1 MRELLPS
8 CVGAICCFLLL
19 WFAFILFQKSSNAA
33 IVCCWN
39 LPKDRNMGQRTKRQF
54 SHKTNATN
62 QQGQYGSF
70 HSTDWHLQRWNVNF
84 MSGKDLI
91 SGTTKPF
98 APWFWHL
105 LTFSYCHRS
114 FHFTHSI
121 LLDDSIP
128 QIQNIMKVFFLSCIM
143 HAKSSTIW

>member
-8 CVGAICCFLLL
+8 CVGPICCFLLL
-19 WFAFILFQKSSNAA
+19 WFAFIHFQQSSNAA

-54 SHKTNATN
+54 SHWKNATN
-62 QQGQYGSF
+62 QQGLYGSF

-98 APWFWHL
+98 APWLWRCEHW
-105 LTFSYCHRS
+105 Y
-114 FHFTHSI
+114 THSI
-121 LLDDSIP
+121 ALSFPVSESKCRSSEINLYHHCDHFCISLLFHTLFS
-128 QIQNIMKVFFLSCIM
+128 L
-143 HAKSSTIW
+143 